1 MSRRVP
7 TVLIKQLREAT
18 GAGIMASKR
27 ALEQANGDIEDAK
40 EILRIEGAALA
51 ASKSGRETR
60 QGLIEA
66 YIHPSRPLGA
76 LLALGCETD
85 FVARTDDF
93 KALAKDLAM
102 HVAAMNPAKV
112 NNGDHGDGD
121 ALVEQQYFRDSS
133 KTVAE
138 VIGELVARTGENI
151 QVLEFSR
158 FELDG

>member
-7 TVLIKQLREAT
+7 TALIKQLREAT

-66 YIHPSRPLGA
+66 YIHSSRPLGA

-158 FELDG
+158 FELDS